1 MFHNI
6 YLNFKVGERGG
17 STENQ
22 FRYAS
27 FGPQEESD
35 HALKVKRKW
44 VESDL
49 LSCLLDY

>member
-1 MFHNI
+1 MR
-6 YLNFKVGERGG
+6 ERERERG

-22 FRYAS
+22 FPYAS
-27 FGPQEESD
+27 LGPREESD

-49 LSCLLDY
+49 FSCSLDF